1 MSYQLSEINA
11 ALSRDPKAFLDE
23 CDEAYNVK
31 IRRAAKTIAERSA
44 DCPIVLLS
52 GPSGS
57 GKTTTAMKIAEALAE
72 LGVGSKS
79 LAMDSYF
86 RTVDPKTSPRTK
98 EGKLDL
104 ESPLCLDLDM
114 LGDHLNALAQGKQ
127 IRLPIYNFV
136 TQIQAGPIGKR
147 MKLKPNEVV
156 VCEGIHALNDEIVEH
171 CPGAIR
177 LYISARSNIL
187 DDEGKMIFKGTW
199 MRLMRRLVRDNNFRG
214 TNPAA
219 TMEMWANVRRGE
231 KKYISPFKERADLKF
246 DTAFASEVS
255 IMKQFVKPL
264 LEALPETAERYDELR
279 RILPTLDRFADV
291 DPELLAPESLLREFI
306 GGGVYDY

>member
-11 ALSRDPKAFLDE
+11 ALERDPKAFLDA

-31 IRRAAKTIAERSA
+31 VRRAAKTIAERA
-44 DCPIVLLS
+44 EDCPIVLLS

-57 GKTTTAMKIAEALAE
+57 GKTTTAMKSAEALSE

-86 RTVDPKTSPRTK
+86 RTVDPKTSPRTPD
-98 EGKLDL
+98 GKLDL
-104 ESPLCLDLDM
+104 ESPRCLDLDL
-114 LGDHLNALAQGKQ
+114 LGEHLNALAQGKQ
-127 IRLPIYNFV
+127 IRLPIYNFI

-147 MKLKPNEVV
+147 MKLKKNEVV
-156 VCEGIHALNDEIVEH
+156 VCEGIHALNDEIVSH

-177 LYISARSNIL
+177 LYISARSNVL
-187 DDEGKMIFKGTW
+187 DDDGKMIFKGTW

-279 RILPTLDRFADV
+279 KILPTLDRFADV